1 LEDQMTEEITPI
13 NLANDEIQSEKIA
26 LEAEQQLTEISE
38 ERDQYAKEVS
48 NLQAELK
55 QLQTKYDTA
64 VLDSSAYQNKLQDLS
79 IQFDSVKQE
88 AMEVD
93 QLREQVAELIE
104 VIGETK
110 RSAKQ
115 LSDNAEIAELALKE
129 KSELGNEL
137 SEVKAEKEVL
147 LKKLKT
153 VLQEKHEISE
163 NLENLVAQK
172 TILQR
177 KVFQL
182 EGSGNDQTKEI
193 QSMRLAEK
201 LSKDMAA
208 VKEKMVLE
216 MLNMVEL
223 EKVRILSQLLGL
235 KSKVEAINIKVVNAQ
250 ARITTIDRKDKASAS
265 TVAPRAESD
274 KICENNYSR
283 LLGTL
288 PMVKTIL
295 GKIKM
300 EMSLKAP
307 VGGGQIRDSTI
318 HKFPLLEQMLCELA
332 ERISEFESTI
342 DSRDKN
348 LQLQNLGMQV
358 EFDGVTD
365 LKPKAMTEK
374 NNFVLESAVTCL
386 DFDVAAK
393 GARENVKQDE
403 ILVEMSP
410 KTCKINKLSRKLRR
424 ALADKVKVAQRA
436 TDMIINL
443 ENANNGLKDEI
454 DYLQRAQRFGDGCVR
469 R

>member
-137 SEVKAEKEVL
+137 LEVKAEKEVL
-147 LKKLKT
+147 SKRLKT
-153 VLQEKHEISE
+153 TLQEKYEISE
-163 NLENLVAQK
+163 NLESMVAQK
-172 TILQR
+172 SILQR
-177 KVFQL
+177 KVL
-182 EGSGNDQTKEI
+182 ELEESVNDQTKEI
-193 QSMRLAEK
+193 RLAEK
-201 LSKDMAA
+201 LNMDRAA
-208 VKEKMVLE
+208 VKEKIVLE
-216 MLNMVEL
+216 LSNKVEL
-223 EKVRILSQLLGL
+223 EKVRILTQILSL
-235 KSKVEAINIKVVNAQ
+235 KSKVEAINVKVVNAQ
-250 ARITTIDRKDKASAS
+250 SRITAIDRKNKASAS
-265 TVAPRAESD
+265 MVAPGPESD

-288 PMVKTIL
+288 PKVKRIL

-307 VGGGQIRDSTI
+307 VGGGQIRDSTM
-318 HKFPLLEQMLCELA
+318 HKFPQLEQLLCELA

-342 DSRDKN
+342 DSRAKN
-348 LQLQNLGMQV
+348 VQLQNLDMQV
-358 EFDGVTD
+358 EFDVVND

-374 NNFVLESAVTCL
+374 TTFVLESAVTCS
-386 DFDVAAK
+386 AIE
-393 GARENVKQDE
+393 GARENVKQDD

-410 KTCKINKLSRKLRR
+410 KTCKINKLSRNLRR
-424 ALADKVKVAQRA
+424 AIADKVKVAQRA

-454 DYLQRAQRFGDGCVR
+454 DYLQRAQSFGDGCVR